1 MVGET
6 AAVQRLAIAAVRV
19 AAAVG
24 KIRLETLV
32 ASGIVVSMKKA
43 EARTIVVLVIAAR
56 PAQPSYPF
64 YSSRHPPAT

>member
-6 AAVQRLAIAAVRV
+6 AAVQRIAIAAVRI

-32 ASGIVVSMKKA
+32 VTRIAILMKKA
-43 EARTIVVLVIAAR
+43 EVRTIAVLVIAAR